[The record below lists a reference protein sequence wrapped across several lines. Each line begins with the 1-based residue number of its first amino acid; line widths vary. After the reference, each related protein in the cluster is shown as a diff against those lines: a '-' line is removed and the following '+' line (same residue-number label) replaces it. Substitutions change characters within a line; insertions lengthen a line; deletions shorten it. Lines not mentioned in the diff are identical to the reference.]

1 MKSSNDVLQWKR
13 AATAQPPF
21 QRASSGRNSSGRA
34 SGNMITKNDAPKVK
48 SLMLEIVG
56 SSQKYI
62 LNSRNEKMGLLIN
75 ILNFFSSQDESSNQ
89 CISNIIQ
96 CLALVNKLPET
107 LEVIYN
113 LYICRRM
120 KDN

>member
-1 MKSSNDVLQWKR
+1 MFLFLKRFYKILLEDLSHYIYVKSSNDVLQWKR

-62 LNSRNEKMGLLIN
+62 LNSRNEKIGLLI
-75 ILNFFSSQDESSNQ
+75 IIHFF
-89 CISNIIQ
+89 
-96 CLALVNKLPET
+96 
-107 LEVIYN
+107 
-113 LYICRRM
+113 
-120 KDN
+120 

>member
-1 MKSSNDVLQWKR
+1 MLEDLSHYIYVKSSNDVLQWKR

-62 LNSRNEKMGLLIN
+62 LNSRNEKIGLLI
-75 ILNFFSSQDESSNQ
+75 IIHFFSLQKSTNLFHRSR
-89 CISNIIQ
+89 
-96 CLALVNKLPET
+96 K
-107 LEVIYN
+107 IYMDDARI
-113 LYICRRM
+113 LQRFFIFIV
-120 KDN
+120 K